1 MKNVWQKY
9 LEYGLA
15 HGAAEIE
22 FFAQES
28 KDFSVEIRQQKIE
41 KLHNAADRGLAVR
54 VICAQKLGFS
64 HTTSLNEAD
73 IIDTIDQA
81 ITSAQYTATDPY
93 WKLPK
98 PQKIKKIPLKIFDRN
113 ILALTPKEKIKIALD
128 LEKNAYKANKKVNK
142 TETASFSNGISRTTI
157 TNSHGINY
165 TEERTFCGVSLEI
178 IASDKDKMEAGYDYQ
193 YTTRLNQ
200 LRPENVASTAAKRA
214 VLMLDATE
222 VPTGNYDL
230 LLTPKVSINFLSV
243 VLPMLCADNTQ
254 KNKSLLAQKRGQ
266 KIGSKLLTLIDDP
279 FLPGGLSSYL
289 FDGEGVA
296 GKNKTIVKAGTLKQ
310 FLYDTYTANK
320 EKIRSTGNA
329 VRYSLKAE
337 PGVGPSNFYLQPG
350 KQTTDTLTKSVKH
363 GLLIHN
369 VMGLHTAD
377 PISGQFSLGAVG
389 QLIENGKLTKA
400 VKNIAI
406 AGNLLEVLHN
416 ISAVGKELEFT
427 PEGGALG
434 APAMIIKNIKVAGK

>member
-22 FFAQES
+22 IFEQES
-28 KDFSVEIRQQKIE
+28 KDFSVEVRQQKIE
-41 KLHNAADRGLAVR
+41 KLQTAIDRGLAIR
-54 VICAQKLGFS
+54 VICDHKIGFS
-64 HTTSLNEAD
+64 HTTSLNETD
-73 IIDTIDQA
+73 IINTIDQA
-81 ITSAQYTATDPY
+81 VASAQYTAIDQY
-93 WKLPK
+93 WNFPK
-98 PQKIKKIPLKIFDRN
+98 PQKLKKIPLKVFDRN
-113 ILALTPKEKIKIALD
+113 ILALTPKEKIKIALG
-128 LEKNAYKANKKVNK
+128 LEKTAYKFDKRINK
-142 TETASFSNGISRTTI
+142 TETASFSSGLARTTI

-165 TEERTFCGVSLEI
+165 TDEHTFCGVSLEI
-178 IASDKDKMEAGYDYQ
+178 IASEQDKMEAGYDYQ
-193 YTTRLNQ
+193 FAARLNQ
-200 LRPENVASTAAKRA
+200 LNPDNVASTAAKRA
-214 VLMLDATE
+214 VLMLNAAE

-243 VLPMLCADNTQ
+243 VLPMICANNTQ
-254 KNKSLLAQKRGQ
+254 KNKSLLAQKIGQ

-279 FLPGGLSSYL
+279 LLPGGLSSYL

-296 GKNKTIVKAGTLKQ
+296 GKTKTIIKAGTLKQ
-310 FLYDTYTANK
+310 FLYDTYTASK
-320 EKIRSTGNA
+320 ENIRSTGNA

-337 PGVGPSNFYLQPG
+337 PGVGPSNFYLKPG
-350 KQTTDTLTKSVKH
+350 TQTAAALTRSVKH

-389 QLIENGKLTKA
+389 QLIENGKIIRA

-406 AGNLLEVLHN
+406 AGNLLDVLQN
-416 ISAVGKELEFT
+416 ISAVGNELEFI
-427 PEGGALG
+427 PEGGAIG
-434 APAMIIKNIKVAGK
+434 APPMIIKNIKVAG